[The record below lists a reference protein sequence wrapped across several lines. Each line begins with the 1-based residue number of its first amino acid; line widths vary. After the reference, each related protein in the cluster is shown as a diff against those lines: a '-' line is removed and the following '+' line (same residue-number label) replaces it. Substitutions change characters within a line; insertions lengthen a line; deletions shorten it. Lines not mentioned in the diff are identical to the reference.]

1 MGIFLR
7 TFPHLEGVTETIV
20 NQLEQRIQQ
29 VGPLYTVAPLLSYTS
44 TITTLIQQHHYYR

>member
-29 VGPLYTVAPLLSYTS
+29 VGPSHSSTTTYT
-44 TITTLIQQHHYYR
+44 YR